1 MKITLR
7 RAKAIQTNI
16 LETIDALK
24 CHYHVELIDYLDM
37 DALIQRTY
45 NQTMAIDARRNKLT
59 LALYTIR
66 DMVGTANASSGI
78 DSLLTQM
85 AYIDRRIKQLTE
97 FASAPEMMHKNLRD
111 QRIAQITRERE
122 GVEPTRNQLSTS
134 QRHTSIFTAVHIAE
148 FKSEMTKLKRQRQG
162 MNDKV
167 LHLNI
172 TTTIELSDD
181 IVELLRDE
189 EIL

>member
-7 RAKAIQTNI
+7 KAKAIQTNI
-16 LETIDALK
+16 LETVDSLK
-24 CHYHVELIDYLDM
+24 CHFHVELVDYLDM
-37 DALIQRTY
+37 DAMIQRAY

-59 LALYTIR
+59 IALYTIR
-66 DMVGTANASSGI
+66 DMVGAANASSGI

-97 FASAPEMMHKNLRD
+97 FANASEMMPKELRA
-111 QRIAQITRERE
+111 QRIAHITRERTE
-122 GVEPTRNQLSTS
+122 RIESWNQLSAS
-134 QRHTSIFTAVHIAE
+134 QRLTSVFTAVHIAE
-148 FKSEMTKLKRQRQG
+148 FKSEITKLKRQRQG

-172 TTTIELSDD
+172 TTEIVLTDD